1 MATKL
6 QLITELSERTARS
19 LTRSHANWTSFLK
32 TAAWSYKY
40 PFQDQ
45 LLIYAQRPDATA
57 CAPIEVWNG
66 KLGRWVNKGAKGI
79 ALIDDSGSRYFYPGA
94 DMTRG
99 EYMVMIANAFHLTG
113 AGSGTFPDVPVG
125 SPYYDAVA
133 AAKAYDIARGD
144 DTGLFRPEWGL
155 TRQDAMVII
164 VRAFKNTGT
173 PLTPGTIGDLAG
185 FSDASLVSDYAVADL
200 AALVRIGFV
209 VGSGDRLNP
218 KVTFSR
224 AEAAVLLYRIL
235 IM

>member
-79 ALIDDSGSRYFYPGA
+79 ALIDDSGSRLRLRHVF
-94 DMTRG
+94 D
-99 EYMVMIANAFHLTG
+99 
-113 AGSGTFPDVPVG
+113 
-125 SPYYDAVA
+125 
-133 AAKAYDIARGD
+133 
-144 DTGLFRPEWGL
+144 
-155 TRQDAMVII
+155 
-164 VRAFKNTGT
+164 
-173 PLTPGTIGDLAG
+173 
-185 FSDASLVSDYAVADL
+185 VSDTNSRYEHQQDTEDPQHDATAL
-200 AALVRIGFV
+200 ALSGGSEAPGLVR
-209 VGSGDRLNP
+209 
-218 KVTFSR
+218 TQQ
-224 AEAAVLLYRIL
+224 
-235 IM
+235 